1 MKIIDAEWN
10 EGLSYKPYNLAI
22 IKFIWRVAVKILRV
36 NMKEANVQWEPVPQE
51 YEQLGGRALIAKLLL
66 NEIPPACDALGPHN
80 KLIFTPGLLGGA
92 IVPTAGRLSIGG
104 KSPLTGGIKEANAGG
119 NAGDT
124 LGKFGIKAIVVED
137 QPKKKEFYI
146 LVVDGDAAELI
157 PAGDIRLIGTYATAD
172 RLQERFGAD
181 ATVICIGQA
190 GEYLMSGAGISATG
204 ERDQRSNHA
213 ARGGLGAVMGS
224 KGLKA
229 VVIKKAL
236 GKAVKMHDDKL
247 FRTASKTFAQELITS
262 PKLGVKGSQHIYGTA
277 SIVGAVNEM
286 GSLPTRNFSD
296 GQFEHAAEL
305 RGEKLRELILAREG
319 KVGTRCMPGCV
330 IACRNLF
337 NDASGKPVVGSI
349 QYETIGLVGSNLGL
363 GTLDDVAT
371 LNFMC
376 NDFGL
381 DTIET
386 GAALGVACEA
396 GLAKFGD
403 IAGIVGLLK
412 QVGEGT
418 VLGRMIGCGASTTGK
433 VLGIRRVPSALGQ
446 AMPGYDPRSLKGNG
460 VTYATSPQGAD
471 HTAGNA
477 FGARLEVPPLGVAGQ
492 KELSL
497 KLQIIA
503 AMLDSTGLCLF
514 ARPPILSK
522 PQLMLDMINGIYG
535 WGWTLEDYD
544 RFNREVLRTE
554 LEFNRQA
561 GITKQDY
568 RIPEYMCEEP
578 LPPHN
583 VVFDVPDSDL
593 DSLFDTL

>member
-1 MKIIDAEWN
+1 MARDAAIAYWEVAMK
-10 EGLSYKPYNLAI
+10 L
-22 IKFIWRVAVKILRV
+22 LRI
-36 NMKEANVQWEPVPQE
+36 NMKEGQIRWENACAE
-51 YEQLGGRALIAKLLL
+51 YEQHGGRALIDRILLS
-66 NEIPPACDALGPHN
+66 EVPPACDALGPHN
-80 KLIFTPGLLGGA
+80 VLIFAPGLLGGA
-92 IVPTAGRLSIGG
+92 MVATAGRLSVGA
-104 KSPLTGGIKEANAGG
+104 KSPLTRGAKEANAGG
-119 NAGDT
+119 TGGDA
-124 LGKFGIKAIVVED
+124 LGKLGIKAIVFED
-137 QPKKKEFYI
+137 QAKPKQFQV
-146 LVVDGDAAELI
+146 LVINGDSVELI
-157 PAGDIRLIGTYATAD
+157 PAGNVLGLGTYATSD
-172 RLQERFGAD
+172 KLQEIYGVD

-190 GEYLMSGAGISATG
+190 GEYLMTGAGISTTG
-204 ERDQRSNHA
+204 EKDQRSNHA

-229 VVIKKAL
+229 IVIKKAV
-236 GKAVKMHDDKL
+236 GKSIKMHDDRL
-247 FRTASKTFAQELITS
+247 FRTAAKTFAQILINS
-262 PKLGVKGSQHIYGTA
+262 PKLGTKGSQHLYGTA

-286 GSLPTRNFSD
+286 GSMPTRNFSD
-296 GQFEHAAEL
+296 GKFEDSANL
-305 RGEKLRELILAREG
+305 RGEKLREIILAREG

-330 IACRNLF
+330 IACRNLY
-337 NDASGKPVVGSI
+337 NDESGKPVVGTI
-349 QYETIGLVGSNLGL
+349 QYETVALVGSNLGL
-363 GTLDDVAT
+363 GSLDDVAT
-371 LNFMC
+371 LNYMC

-403 IAGIVGLLK
+403 IQGIVGLLK

-418 VLGRMIGCGASTTGK
+418 ALGRVLGCGAATTGK
-433 VLGIRRVPSALGQ
+433 VLGIRRVPVALGQ

-477 FGARLEVPPLGVAGQ
+477 FGARNEVPPLGVAGQ
-492 KELSL
+492 KDLSL

-514 ARPPILSK
+514 ARPPIIEN

-535 WGWTLEDYD
+535 WGWTLEEYD
-544 RFNREVLRTE
+544 RFNRNVLRME
-554 LEFNRQA
+554 LEFNAKA
-561 GITKQDY
+561 GITKNDY

-593 DSLFDTL
+593 DSIFEKL

>member
-1 MKIIDAEWN
+1 M
-10 EGLSYKPYNLAI
+10 
-22 IKFIWRVAVKILRV
+22 LRV
-36 NMKEANVQWEPVPQE
+36 NMKETVIRWESVPPE

-92 IVPTAGRLSIGG
+92 LVATAGRLSVGA

-119 NAGDT
+119 IAGDT
-124 LGKFGIKAIVVED
+124 LGKLGIKAIVFED
-137 QPKKKEFYI
+137 QPKDKKFYI
-146 LVVDGDAAELI
+146 LVLSNDSAELL
-157 PAGDIRLIGTYATAD
+157 PADDLLNTGTYAATD
-172 RLQERFGAD
+172 RLQARFGAD
-181 ATVICIGQA
+181 SSVTCIGQA
-190 GEYLMSGAGISATG
+190 GEYLMTGAGISTTG

-229 VVIKKAL
+229 VVIRKTL
-236 GKAVKMHDDKL
+236 GKAIKLHNEAL
-247 FRTASKTFAQELITS
+247 FRTAAKAYAQKLIND
-262 PKLGVKGSQHIYGTA
+262 PKLGTKGSQHLYGTA

-286 GSLPTRNFSD
+286 GSFPTRNFSE
-296 GQFEHAAEL
+296 GKFEHAAEL
-305 RGEKLRELILAREG
+305 RGEKLRELVLAREG

-337 NDASGKPVVGSI
+337 ADETGKPVVGTI
-349 QYETIGLVGSNLGL
+349 QYETVALVGSNLGL
-363 GTLDDVAT
+363 GKLDDVAT
-371 LNFMC
+371 LNYMC

-381 DTIET
+381 DTIEA
-386 GAALGVACEA
+386 GAALGVALEA

-403 IAGIVGLLK
+403 IDGIVGLLK

-418 VLGRMIGCGASTTGK
+418 PLGRILGCGAATTGR
-433 VLGIRRVPSALGQ
+433 VLGIRRVPAALGQ
-446 AMPGYDPRSLKGNG
+446 AMPGYDPRTLKGNG

-477 FGARLEVPPLGVAGQ
+477 FGARNEVPPLGTAGQ

-497 KLQIIA
+497 RLQIIA

-514 ARPPILSK
+514 ARPPIIAN
-522 PQLMLDMINGIYG
+522 PQLMIDMINGIYG
-535 WGWTLEDYD
+535 WGWTLADYD
-544 RFNREVLRTE
+544 RFNRDVLRTE
-554 LEFNRQA
+554 LEFNKRA
-561 GITKQDY
+561 GITQQDY
-568 RIPEYMCEEP
+568 RIPEYMREEP

-583 VVFDVPDSDL
+583 AVFDVPDSDL
-593 DSLFDTL
+593 DSVFETL